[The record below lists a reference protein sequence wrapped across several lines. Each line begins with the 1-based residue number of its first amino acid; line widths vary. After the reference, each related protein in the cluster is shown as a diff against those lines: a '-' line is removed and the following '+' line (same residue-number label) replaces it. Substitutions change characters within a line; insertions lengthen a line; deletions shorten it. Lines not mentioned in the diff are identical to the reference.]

1 MTASPHEEHE
11 HGHAHSHGH
20 HHHGVQ
26 SRHAL
31 LFAVA
36 LTLGFA
42 LVEAATGWWSG
53 SLALLGDAGHMVTDA
68 TALGMAA
75 LAAWFSRRPPSA
87 RHSYGFARAEVMA
100 ALLNALFMVAVV
112 AAISVAAVQRFYAA
126 QPINGVAVTVV
137 AALGLAINV
146 AMALV
151 LSRGEKTLNTRGALL
166 HVMGDLLGSVAALI
180 AGVVVSY
187 TGWTPIDPILSLFI
201 CALILFSSL
210 GLLRE
215 ALHTLMEGVP
225 LGLSLPAVGNAMS
238 SIAGVSS
245 VHDLHIWDSGR
256 GARGAFGSRG
266 DRGYGLLGGRT
277 VAADGNAQSPLS
289 HRACHTATGA
299 FEPNHPVC
307 RARQQKLTSSG
318 C

>member
-1 MTASPHEEHE
+1 MMASSHEEHE
-11 HGHAHSHGH
+11 HGHAHGHGH

-36 LTLGFA
+36 LTLSFA

-53 SLALLGDAGHMVTDA
+53 SLALLGDAGHMVTDS

-112 AAISVAAVQRFYAA
+112 AAIAVAAVQRFYAA
-126 QPINGVAVTVV
+126 QPINGAAVTIV

-180 AGVVVSY
+180 AGVVVTY

-225 LGLSLPAVGNAMS
+225 LGLSLPAVGQAMS
-238 SIAGVSS
+238 GVAGVSS
-245 VHDLHIWDSGR
+245 VHDLHIWD
-256 GARGAFGSRG
+256 
-266 DRGYGLLGGRT
+266 LGGERVALSAHVVVEDLLHWET
-277 VAADGNAQSPLS
+277 VLS
-289 HRACHTATGA
+289 LLTEMLGQRYRIEHVTLQP
-299 FEPNHPVC
+299 EPVNRIIHFV
-307 RARQQKLTSSG
+307 ARNGKN
-318 C
+318 